1 MQQANTRT
9 WFLHVLK
16 PLKPAFREVLG
27 MALFINVL
35 ALAVPIF
42 VLQVYDRVVFH
53 AGLSTLRGLVLGMV
67 AVLVFD
73 FVLRQSRARLLQRV
87 ALQVDVVVG
96 RELFNKLTCLP
107 LQTLESRPSAYWQA
121 LFRDVDVVR
130 NTVSGASALLLADL
144 PFAFLFLA
152 LTFVIAPPIAW
163 ILLIILPLFLLVA
176 WRSGNTMARAS
187 MEERDT
193 ALARDRLISEII
205 AGRTTVKALALDE
218 AMRPVWEERHAD
230 TIERAIARG
239 GKADGYANLGTTLS
253 MLTTVSLTAVGAVA
267 IVNQELSIGALIA
280 ANMLSGRLIGPL
292 NQLVGSWRNFT
303 VFGQAI
309 DRLGH
314 IFNMPGD
321 RQKSAIELKRPRGA
335 VTLEKLSFSYANAAR
350 PTIDGIELSLPASGV
365 HALIGRNGSGKSTV
379 LKLLQGLY
387 PPSAGRVLLDGADIK
402 QFTRSELARW
412 IGYVPQECVLFAGTL
427 RENICH
433 RHPAASDEDVIDA
446 ATAAGVHSFIVDL
459 ADGYATDIGEAGHR
473 LSAGQRQRIAIARAL
488 VGRPPLLLLDEP
500 SSNLDREAE
509 TDLGNSLAAIGR
521 SQTVLIVTH
530 SPVLLSLCHRIFALD
545 RGRVILSGPAIEV
558 LPRIL
563 NRDRPSHSPITAG
576 KGLAEGPGA
585 PPDMPASL
593 VRETGAP

>member
-9 WFLHVLK
+9 WFRHVLK

-107 LQTLESRPSAYWQA
+107 LQILESRPSAYWQA

-193 ALARDRLISEII
+193 ALARDRLISESSP
-205 AGRTTVKALALDE
+205 AGPRSRPWHWTKPCVPVGKNDMRTPSSASNSLVAAKE
-218 AMRPVWEERHAD
+218 M
-230 TIERAIARG
+230 
-239 GKADGYANLGTTLS
+239 GYANLGTTLS
-253 MLTTVSLTAVGAVA
+253 MFDHGFAHRRRSRRHRQSGTQHRRPDCREHA
-267 IVNQELSIGALIA
+267 QRA
-280 ANMLSGRLIGPL
+280 A
-292 NQLVGSWRNFT
+292 
-303 VFGQAI
+303 
-309 DRLGH
+309 
-314 IFNMPGD
+314 
-321 RQKSAIELKRPRGA
+321 
-335 VTLEKLSFSYANAAR
+335 
-350 PTIDGIELSLPASGV
+350 
-365 HALIGRNGSGKSTV
+365 
-379 LKLLQGLY
+379 
-387 PPSAGRVLLDGADIK
+387 
-402 QFTRSELARW
+402 
-412 IGYVPQECVLFAGTL
+412 
-427 RENICH
+427 
-433 RHPAASDEDVIDA
+433 
-446 ATAAGVHSFIVDL
+446 
-459 ADGYATDIGEAGHR
+459 
-473 LSAGQRQRIAIARAL
+473 
-488 VGRPPLLLLDEP
+488 
-500 SSNLDREAE
+500 
-509 TDLGNSLAAIGR
+509 
-521 SQTVLIVTH
+521 
-530 SPVLLSLCHRIFALD
+530 
-545 RGRVILSGPAIEV
+545 
-558 LPRIL
+558 
-563 NRDRPSHSPITAG
+563 DRPAQPVGG
-576 KGLAEGPGA
+576 KLAK
-585 PPDMPASL
+585 L
-593 VRETGAP
+593 